1 MATRLIK
8 NSFVKDVLKEYS
20 GASQVST
27 EALERVDELFQE
39 FLVKVATAAAA
50 SLEKDERSKVAPED
64 VDFGYHKVLGES
76 TVAPDPVRFVEALQ
90 NIPFEQ
96 LGEVLRLIVEW
107 NNAED
112 ARLGLK

>member
-8 NSFVKDVLKEYS
+8 NSFVKDVLKEHS

-50 SLEKDERSKVAPED
+50 SLEKDERSTT
-64 VDFGYHKVLGES
+64 F
-76 TVAPDPVRFVEALQ
+76 
-90 NIPFEQ
+90 
-96 LGEVLRLIVEW
+96 
-107 NNAED
+107 
-112 ARLGLK
+112 LKKSATEIFASQSPLKAG